1 MAKNPDLAALERRFA
16 AIPKQ
21 VRAAVKPAVDKGGDE
36 LVARMKYLAPDE
48 DATGKLRDSIE
59 KTPGPVELSVT
70 VSAGGAATTDSK
82 GDDHALNLEYGTK
95 DMHRHSFFWP
105 SVNTLKKRVRS
116 RIDRA
121 ISKAIKE
128 AWNG

>member
-36 LVARMKYLAPDE
+36 LVNRMRYLAPDK
-48 DATGKLRDSIE
+48 TGELRASIRKE
-59 KTPGPVELSVT
+59 PGPVELSVT
-70 VSAGGAATTDSK
+70 VVADAPD
-82 GDDHALNLEYGTK
+82 ALYQEFGTAK
-95 DMHRHSFFWP
+95 MHRNSYFWP
-105 SVNTLKKRVRS
+105 SVNTLKKRVRG

-121 ISKAIKE
+121 IGKAIKE